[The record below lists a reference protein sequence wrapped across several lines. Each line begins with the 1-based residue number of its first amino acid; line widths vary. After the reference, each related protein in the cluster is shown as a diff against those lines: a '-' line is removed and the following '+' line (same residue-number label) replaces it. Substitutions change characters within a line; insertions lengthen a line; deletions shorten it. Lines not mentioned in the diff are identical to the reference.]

1 MQDTKSVTSFEIDD
15 DDEKQID
22 ENEVDC
28 EDVMTISMMKLY
40 YAQEAFKIE
49 LHKLKDVGKDD
60 YESCNPSSNIIETE
74 TRLNQNI
81 TLDDMK
87 AELDELMKQKMAVE
101 VQYIAMSKASEHFK
115 VQVELMVEEKK
126 VMLEQME
133 MMKRLEDAEVKAV
146 EVKTKAEK
154 LQVTCEEIL
163 EKEEVWEARN
173 MVSRLTSLFCVE
185 LMILF
190 GLLVFVFFFGV

>member
-15 DDEKQID
+15 DEKQID
-22 ENEVDC
+22 ENEVDY

-49 LHKLKDVGKDD
+49 LHKLKDVGKEH
-60 YESCNPSSNIIETE
+60 ESGYPSSNIIETE
-74 TRLNQNI
+74 TRLNQHA

-87 AELDELMKQKMAVE
+87 AELNELMKQKMEVE
-101 VQYIAMSKASEHFK
+101 VQYIAMSKAIEHYK
-115 VQVELMVEEKK
+115 VQAELMVGEKK

-133 MMKRLEDAEVKAV
+133 MMNRLEEAEVKAA

-185 LMILF
+185 LMVLF
-190 GLLVFVFFFGV
+190 GLLVFLYFLSV